1 MKFNIQMFAE
11 TEKDY
16 STSIGSTLKYGNA
29 KGTYDKRLF
38 GWLQIPAIGEEP
50 NEIDTTTLDNTE
62 FETVKYGL
70 KPAVKM
76 AIEFN
81 MEDPNT
87 EANINLVHNM
97 AEANETYY
105 FEITRPNGITHEFAS
120 KVKYGYNE
128 IGVNEIDK
136 FTLFLAPIGE
146 VETTVPSGTPSV

>member
-1 MKFNIQMFAE
+1 MNEQR
-11 TEKDY
+11 DY
-16 STSIGSTLKYGNA
+16 ATSIGSILKYGTA
-29 KGTYDKRLF
+29 KGTYDKRLY
-38 GWLQIPAIGEEP
+38 GWLSIPEIGGEP
-50 NEIDTTTLDNTE
+50 NEIDTTTLDNEE
-62 FETVKYGL
+62 FETAKYGL

-81 MEDPNT
+81 MEDPDT
-87 EANINLVHNM
+87 EANINLVDGM
-97 AEANETYY
+97 ATSGDIYY

-120 KVKYGYNE
+120 KVKYGFNE

>member
-1 MKFNIQMFAE
+1 MNEQR
-11 TEKDY
+11 DY
-16 STSIGSTLKYGNA
+16 ATSIGSILKYGTT
-29 KGTYDKRLF
+29 KGAYNKRLF

-62 FETVKYGL
+62 FETAKYGL

-81 MEDPNT
+81 MEDPDT
-87 EANINLVHNM
+87 EANINLVHDM
-97 AEANETYY
+97 AETGQTYY
-105 FEITRPNGITHEFAS
+105 FEITRPNGIKHEFAS

-136 FTLFLAPIGE
+136 FTLYLAPIGE
-146 VETTVPSGTPSV
+146 VETTVPTGTPSV

>member
-1 MKFNIQMFAE
+1 MNEQR
-11 TEKDY
+11 DY
-16 STSIGSTLKYGNA
+16 ATSIGSILKYGTA
-29 KGTYDKRLF
+29 KGTYDKRLY
-38 GWLQIPAIGEEP
+38 GWLSIPEIGGEP
-50 NEIDTTTLDNTE
+50 NEIDTTTLDNEE

-81 MEDPNT
+81 MEDPDT
-87 EANINLVHNM
+87 EANINLVHDM
-97 AEANETYY
+97 AETGQTYY
-105 FEITRPNGITHEFAS
+105 FEITRPSGIKHEFAS
-120 KVKYGYNE
+120 KVKYGFNE

>member
-1 MKFNIQMFAE
+1 MNEQR
-11 TEKDY
+11 DY
-16 STSIGSTLKYGNA
+16 ATSIGSILKYGTA
-29 KGTYDKRLF
+29 KGTYNKRLY
-38 GWLQIPAIGEEP
+38 GWLSIPEIGGEP
-50 NEIDTTTLDNTE
+50 NEIDTTTLDNEE

-81 MEDPNT
+81 MEDPDT
-87 EANINLVHNM
+87 EANINLVHDM
-97 AEANETYY
+97 AETGQTYY
-105 FEITRPNGITHEFAS
+105 FEITRPSGIKHEFAS
-120 KVKYGYNE
+120 KVKYGFNE

>member
-1 MKFNIQMFAE
+1 MNEQR
-11 TEKDY
+11 DY
-16 STSIGSTLKYGNA
+16 STSIGSILKYGTT
-29 KGTYDKRLF
+29 KGTYSNRLY
-38 GWLQIPAIGEEP
+38 GWLSIPEIGGEP
-50 NEIDTTTLDNTE
+50 NELDTTTLDNTE

-87 EANINLVHNM
+87 EANINLVHDM
-97 AEANETYY
+97 AEAGQIYY
-105 FEITRPNGITHEFAS
+105 FEITRPSGIKHEFAS

-136 FTLFLAPIGE
+136 FTLYLAPIGE

>member
-1 MKFNIQMFAE
+1 MNEQR
-11 TEKDY
+11 DY
-16 STSIGSTLKYGNA
+16 ATSIGSILRYGTV
-29 KGTYDKRLF
+29 KGTYNKRLY
-38 GWLQIPAIGEEP
+38 GWLSIPEIGGEP
-50 NEIDTTTLDNTE
+50 NEIPTTSLDNE
-62 FETVKYGL
+62 EYETVKYGL

-81 MEDPNT
+81 MENPDT
-87 EANINLVHNM
+87 EANINLVHAM

-136 FTLFLAPIGE
+136 FTLYLAPIGE

>member
-1 MKFNIQMFAE
+1 M

-16 STSIGSTLKYGNA
+16 STSIGSILKYGTV
-29 KGTYDKRLF
+29 KGTYNKRLY
-38 GWLQIPAIGEEP
+38 GWLSIPAIGEEP
-50 NEIDTTTLDNTE
+50 NELDTTTLDNTE

-81 MEDPNT
+81 MEEPDT

-97 AEANETYY
+97 AETKATYY
-105 FEITRPNGITHEFAS
+105 IEITRPSGIKHEFAS

>member
-1 MKFNIQMFAE
+1 M

-16 STSIGSTLKYGNA
+16 STSIGSILKYGTTN
-29 KGTYDKRLF
+29 GTYNKRLY
-38 GWLQIPAIGEEP
+38 GWLSIPAIGEEP

-62 FETVKYGL
+62 FETAKYGL

-87 EANINLVHNM
+87 EANINLVNGM
-97 AEANETYY
+97 AESGTTYY

>member
-1 MKFNIQMFAE
+1 ME
-11 TEKDY
+11 EKDY
-16 STSIGSTLKYGNA
+16 STSIGSILKYGEA
-29 KGTYDKRLF
+29 KGNYDKRLY
-38 GWLQIPAIGEEP
+38 GWLSIPAIGEEP
-50 NEIDTTTLDNTE
+50 NEIDTTTLDNE
-62 FETVKYGL
+62 EYETVKYGL

-87 EANINLVHNM
+87 KANINLVHGM
-97 AEANETYY
+97 EEAKSTYY

-136 FTLFLAPIGE
+136 FTLYLAPIGE
-146 VETTVPSGTPSV
+146 VETTVPSGAPSI

>member
-1 MKFNIQMFAE
+1 MEAR
-11 TEKDY
+11 DY
-16 STSIGSTLKYGNA
+16 STSIGSILKYGTT
-29 KGTYDKRLF
+29 KGTYENRLY
-38 GWLQIPAIGEEP
+38 GWLSIPAIGEEP
-50 NEIDTTTLDNTE
+50 NEIDTTTLDNEE
-62 FETVKYGL
+62 FETAKYGL

-105 FEITRPNGITHEFAS
+105 FEITRPSGIKHEFAS
-120 KVKYGYNE
+120 KVIYGYNE

-136 FTLFLAPIGE
+136 FTLYLAPIGE
-146 VETTVPSGTPSV
+146 VETTVPSDTPSI

>member
-1 MKFNIQMFAE
+1 MNEQR
-11 TEKDY
+11 DY
-16 STSIGSTLKYGNA
+16 STSIGSKLEYGTT
-29 KGTYDKRLF
+29 KGTYDKRLY
-38 GWLQIPAIGEEP
+38 GLLSIPEIGGEP

-87 EANINLVHNM
+87 EANINLVYGM
-97 AEANETYY
+97 EKAKSTYY
-105 FEITRPNGITHEFAS
+105 FKITRGNGITHEFAS

-136 FTLFLAPIGE
+136 FTLYLAPISE
-146 VETTVPSGTPSV
+146 VETTVPAGTPSV